1 MIRSFRRSLLLSLSL
16 SLSVALAMVLVA
28 SNIGVV
34 TGFAATTSTT
44 TLLRNPEKSTRSDLR
59 RGGASFGAS
68 LGASL
73 GASPEAFGMA
83 PNTSGAKQR
92 RGARQPGPTPG
103 TRLLASRNP
112 GGVILVS
119 PDYDYPSTVT
129 RIAITVASC
138 YLTWF
143 AQARYSSVMASAA
156 LTLLCS
162 MVFDKRLG
170 QAAFCGSFAGMCSRA
185 IIPTKHLALVLGAT
199 TALLYEILIHAGNA
213 FVGIGG
219 RLGATAFLATSAVA
233 YKTGVK
239 TGLERLALF
248 GGSRT
253 LELSA
258 LQWESTILPFAFL
271 HTVGAVATIVLREIS
286 DDRTAADPVRASAVV
301 GLAGALFL
309 REPSAALALYGGSFV
324 GMSLPS
330 KLMSLTSGDL
340 SSRNPTLGNVLSLLL
355 AFCVSGLFAGIL
367 HGASVDWNLWQGGWG
382 GKAGV
387 CAFVGCM
394 TYRTMTGL
402 LGALQTKR

>member
-1 MIRSFRRSLLLSLSL
+1 MIFNFHRSLLLSVSFATLL
-16 SLSVALAMVLVA
+16 FA
-28 SNIGVV
+28 SNIAFV
-34 TGFAATTSTT
+34 TGFTRQKS
-44 TLLRNPEKSTRSDLR
+44 LHPEKSTRNVTR
-59 RGGASFGAS
+59 RVASFEVIAIPPDGAQQQQQ
-68 LGASL
+68 
-73 GASPEAFGMA
+73 P
-83 PNTSGAKQR
+83 PQ
-92 RGARQPGPTPG
+92 GARQRGLA
-103 TRLLASRNP
+103 TRRFSSATSRDPRAAS
-112 GGVILVS
+112 L
-119 PDYDYPSTVT
+119 DYQLTVT

-138 YLTWF
+138 FLTWF
-143 AQARYSSVMASAA
+143 AQAQYSNVMASAA
-156 LTLLCS
+156 MTLVCT
-162 MVFDKRLG
+162 MIFDKRLG
-170 QAAFCGSFAGMCSRA
+170 QAAFCGSFAGMCSQA
-185 IIPTKHLALVLGAT
+185 IIPTKNLALVLGAT

>member
-1 MIRSFRRSLLLSLSL
+1 MNHHHNYNSQSHSPPLRITMIFNFHRSLLLSVSFATLL
-16 SLSVALAMVLVA
+16 FA
-28 SNIGVV
+28 SNIAFV
-34 TGFAATTSTT
+34 TGFTRQKS
-44 TLLRNPEKSTRSDLR
+44 LHPEKSTRNVTR
-59 RGGASFGAS
+59 RVASFEVIAIPPDGAQQQQQ
-68 LGASL
+68 
-73 GASPEAFGMA
+73 P
-83 PNTSGAKQR
+83 PQ
-92 RGARQPGPTPG
+92 GARQRGLA
-103 TRLLASRNP
+103 TRRFSSATSRDPRAAS
-112 GGVILVS
+112 L
-119 PDYDYPSTVT
+119 DYQLTVT

-138 YLTWF
+138 FLTWF
-143 AQARYSSVMASAA
+143 AQAQYSNVMASAA
-156 LTLLCS
+156 MTLVCT
-162 MVFDKRLG
+162 MIFDKRLG
-170 QAAFCGSFAGMCSRA
+170 QAAFCGSFAGMCSQA
-185 IIPTKHLALVLGAT
+185 IIPTKNLALVLGAT
-199 TALLYEILIHAGNA
+199 TALLYEILIHAQNA
-213 FVGIGG
+213 FQGIGG
-219 RLGATAFLATSAVA
+219 RLGTTAFLATSAVA

-382 GKAGV
+382 GKAGG